1 MTDNKSSGYRAHVLK
16 ENRKKL
22 YFDNGFCNYNCT
34 VCGDVC
40 PTGALVPL
48 SVEEKNHTQMGKVK
62 FIIENCI
69 VYYDETSCGACSEHC
84 PTQAVHMVPYKDHL
98 TIPETD
104 PSICVGCGGCEYV
117 CPAVPFKS
125 IYVEGISQQNII
137 EIEHKEVEEIEIEG
151 FGF

>member
-1 MTDNKSSGYRAHVLK
+1 
-16 ENRKKL
+16 
-22 YFDNGFCNYNCT
+22 
-34 VCGDVC
+34 
-40 PTGALVPL
+40 
-48 SVEEKNHTQMGKVK
+48 MGKVQL
-62 FIIENCI
+62 IIENCI

-104 PSICVGCGGCEYV
+104 PSICVGCGGCESV

-151 FGF
+151 LGFYVVLHSSFSLSQIFFVKFSKLRIMFG